1 MQIYLNNIGELAKH
15 DGLQTAVALG
25 RFDAMHLGHIEI
37 IKKAVE
43 YARES
48 GIKALVYMF
57 SNNPI
62 EVITG
67 RKITSVNSLEK
78 RISILESLGVDIIA
92 AQEFD
97 SEIMNMTCED
107 FADKYL
113 KELFGAKFVA
123 AGYNYSFG
131 SGGSGDINVLK
142 KLCTDRDIK
151 LCAVSE
157 VTVGGNQVSSTIIR
171 NRIADGDV
179 SGAAELMGRY
189 HSVSGTVIRGNG
201 IGGSVLGFPTA
212 NIALPTECVLPK
224 FGVYISRTHLGGG
237 VYNSITNIGGK
248 PTVDDKSSI
257 IETYIDG
264 KFKELYGES
273 IEVELCEYI
282 RGIMKFE
289 NKEALMAQLEKDK
302 LKMKEYFK
310 TELTI

>member
-1 MQIYLNNIGELAKH
+1 MQIYLNNIGELAKL

-78 RISILESLGVDIIA
+78 RISILESLGVDIVA

-131 SGGSGDINVLK
+131 CGGSGDINV
-142 KLCTDRDIK
+142 
-151 LCAVSE
+151 
-157 VTVGGNQVSSTIIR
+157 
-171 NRIADGDV
+171 
-179 SGAAELMGRY
+179 
-189 HSVSGTVIRGNG
+189 
-201 IGGSVLGFPTA
+201 
-212 NIALPTECVLPK
+212 
-224 FGVYISRTHLGGG
+224 
-237 VYNSITNIGGK
+237 
-248 PTVDDKSSI
+248 
-257 IETYIDG
+257 
-264 KFKELYGES
+264 
-273 IEVELCEYI
+273 
-282 RGIMKFE
+282 
-289 NKEALMAQLEKDK
+289 
-302 LKMKEYFK
+302 
-310 TELTI
+310 